1 MPTMI
6 LADPSKDTEETGLGE
21 MIYKGDVEKDIEDG
35 RVPRS
40 SEGNTHITEG
50 IGYEMMVLGPEGK
63 GWNGDQ
69 T

>member
-1 MPTMI
+1 MPTKI

-21 MIYKGDVEKDIEDG
+21 MVYKGDMEKDREDG

-40 SEGNTHITEG
+40 SEGNTHIPEA

-63 GWNGDQ
+63 GRNGDQ
-69 T
+69 I